1 MKRSLFLGVLVI
13 GVLVVAGCGSAEP
26 NLLGPGEAGFGGWP
40 VPRPDLDTFVGAQV
54 RYKPCAEVPNYDADN
69 IGALYDLGFVLGMFV
84 FGSLSAFITNE
95 SGNKA
100 MQRVA
105 PRPVLIGAGLG
116 VGVSQ
121 PDRAPPGSRV
131 RVLPA

>member
-13 GVLVVAGCGSAEP
+13 GVLAVADCGRAEP
-26 NLLGPGEAGFGGWP
+26 NLFGAGEAGFGGWP
-40 VPRPDLDTFVGAQV
+40 VPRPDLDTFVGAHV
-54 RYKPCAEVPNYDADN
+54 RTKPCAEVPNYDADN
-69 IGALYDLGFVLGMFV
+69 VGALYDLEFVLGVFV
-84 FGSLSAFITNE
+84 LGSLRGFITNE

-100 MQRVA
+100 MQPVA
-105 PRPVLIGAGLG
+105 PRPVLIGAGPRLG
-116 VGVSQ
+116 PSQ